1 MLSEE
6 KEKLQDILR
15 NILVA
20 LADINDM
27 EVTVSRLKNEATEL
41 KEDMENKL
49 NAQ

>member
-6 KEKLQDILR
+6 KEKMQDILR
-15 NILVA
+15 NSLVV

-27 EVTVSRLKNEATEL
+27 EVTVSHLKNDATKL

-49 NAQ
+49 NIQ